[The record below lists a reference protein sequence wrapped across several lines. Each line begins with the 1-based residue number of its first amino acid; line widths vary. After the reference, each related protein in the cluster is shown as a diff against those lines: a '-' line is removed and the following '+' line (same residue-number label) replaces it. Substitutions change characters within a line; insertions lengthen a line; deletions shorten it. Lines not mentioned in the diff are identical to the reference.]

1 MKNRLLVLLCAAAML
16 AGMLGGCAKEAG
28 LPADVPAGTESNGQT
43 DAAPTGDPEPA
54 PTKSGFR
61 VGGQVPDSFE
71 NYGQTSEEN
80 YMERDLTISEKPFL
94 KAVGK
99 NLRDDHGNGDLVQL
113 KGTNVGGYLL
123 QEFWMTVGSYTENV
137 TAEEDVYRVLTER
150 FGKDEAMRLIRLY
163 QENFF
168 TEEDFDYCREL
179 GMNCLRLPFWYR
191 NIVDENGEPYEDW
204 FVLFDRFVEEAGK
217 RGIYVILDLHGAPGS
232 QNGSDH
238 SGKDGH
244 DEKMAASEFFFGDEA
259 VVKKNQELYYQIW
272 ETVAEHF
279 NGNPWVAGYDLL
291 NEPYCTYRYNTGRP
305 DSELHEILWTV
316 YDEAYRRIRAIDP
329 DHVIIMEATW
339 NASDL
344 PAPEKYGWENVMYQY
359 HTYLYD
365 DYDNSKGQQIV
376 NLRNRI
382 SNTRGGGYNVPSLLG
397 EFALFNA
404 LTAWDEGVKL
414 VNNSG
419 MSWTTWTYKTIA
431 SVGNWGL
438 KHTKDYGLNLETA
451 DLSQIENAWTKVR
464 ESTNNTG
471 LAKILS
477 KYYKQAYIE
486 MQ

>member
-1 MKNRLLVLLCAAAML
+1 MRKKFLCFLLITGLAAASF
-16 AGMLGGCAKEAG
+16 AGCENVSEKPGE
-28 LPADVPAGTESNGQT
+28 DVAVSAEI
-43 DAAPTGDPEPA
+43 PTATPTEPA
-54 PTKSGFR
+54 FR
-61 VGGQVPDSFE
+61 VGGQVPDAFE
-71 NYGQTSEEN
+71 NYGKTEEEN
-80 YMERDLTISEKPFL
+80 YMERDDVISEKPFL

-99 NLRDDHGNGDLVQL
+99 VLKDDYGNGDLVQL

-123 QEFWMTVGSYTENV
+123 QEFWMTVGAYTENV

-179 GMNCLRLPFWYR
+179 GINCLRLPFWYR
-191 NIVDENGEPYEDW
+191 NIVDENGEPYSDRFELFDW
-204 FVLFDRFVEEAGK
+204 FVENAGK
-217 RGIYVILDLHGAPGS
+217 RGIYVILDMHGAPGS

-244 DEKMAASEFFFGDEA
+244 DEKMAASEFFFGDEET
-259 VVKKNQELYYQIW
+259 VKANQALYYNIW
-272 ETVAEHF
+272 ELVAEHF
-279 NGNPWVAGYDLL
+279 KGNPWVAGYDLL
-291 NEPYCTYRYNTGRP
+291 NEPYCTFRYNTGRP
-305 DSELHEILWTV
+305 DKELHDILWTV
-316 YDEAYRRIRAIDP
+316 YDEAYKRIRAIDP

-344 PAPEKYGWENVMYQY
+344 PNPKTYGWENVMYQY

-365 DYDNSKGQQIV
+365 DYDNSKGQQIA
-376 NLRNRI
+376 NIRSRI
-382 SNTRGGGYNVPSLLG
+382 NNTKNANYNVPSLLG

-419 MSWTTWTYKTIA
+419 ISWTTWTYKTIS

-438 KHTKDYGLNLETA
+438 KHTKDANLNLEKA
-451 DLSQIENAWTKVR
+451 DIAEIEKAWTNVKTA
-464 ESTNNTG
+464 TNNTG
-471 LAKILS
+471 LAKILL
-477 KYYKQAYIE
+477 KYYKQTYIE
-486 MQ
+486 MK